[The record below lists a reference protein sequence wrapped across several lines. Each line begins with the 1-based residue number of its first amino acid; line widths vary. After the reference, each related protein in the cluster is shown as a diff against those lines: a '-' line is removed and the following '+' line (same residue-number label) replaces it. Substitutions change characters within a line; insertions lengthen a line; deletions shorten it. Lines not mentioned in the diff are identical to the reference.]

1 LRVELKI
8 DPDIAQATAV
18 INAPK
23 VTPELLSLVEMLEG
37 TEDKASL
44 LVAKTD
50 DKFFVIEPDQVD
62 IIRAEGGEINAYNRK
77 AEAFVISKPLTEI
90 LESMP
95 SNFVR
100 ISKSAI
106 VNISRVDHLSNS
118 FNGTMYIVMKNG
130 VNDYI
135 SRKYLGDFKKRL
147 GM

>member
-1 LRVELKI
+1 MRVEI
-8 DPDIAQATAV
+8 QVNPDIAETSAIIHT
-18 INAPK
+18 PK
-23 VTPELLSLVEMLEG
+23 MTSDLLALVEVLEG
-37 TEDKASL
+37 AEDKASL
-44 LVAKTD
+44 LVAKND
-50 DKFFVIEPDQVD
+50 DKFFVIEPEQVD
-62 IIRAEGGEINAYNRK
+62 IIRAEGGEIFVYNRK
-77 AEAFVISKPLTEI
+77 GQAYVVTKPLHEI

-95 SNFVR
+95 GNFVR

-130 VNDYI
+130 VNDCI

>member
-1 LRVELKI
+1 MRVEIKI
-8 DPDIAQATAV
+8 DLDIAQTTA
-18 INAPK
+18 IIHTPEI
-23 VTPELLSLVEMLEG
+23 TPELIALVEVLKG
-37 TEDKASL
+37 SEDRASV
-44 LVAKTD
+44 LVAKDD
-50 DKFFVIEPDQVD
+50 DKFFVIEPEQVE
-62 IIRAEGGEINAYNRK
+62 IIRAEGGEIKAYNTK
-77 AEAFVISKPLTEI
+77 SEVFPVSKPLTEI

-130 VNDYI
+130 VGDYI

>member
-1 LRVELKI
+1 MRVEIKI
-8 DPDIAQATAV
+8 DPDIVQTTA
-18 INAPK
+18 IIHTSK
-23 VTPELLSLVEMLEG
+23 MTPGLMTLVETLEG
-37 TEDKASL
+37 AEDKASL
-44 LVAKTD
+44 LVAKDD
-50 DKFFVIEPDQVD
+50 DKFFVIEPGQVD
-62 IIRAEGGEINAYNRK
+62 IIRAEGGEIKAYNRK
-77 AEAFVISKPLTEI
+77 AEAFAVSKSLTEI

-100 ISKSAI
+100 ISKSAL
-106 VNISRVDHLSNS
+106 VSISRVDHLSNS

>member
-1 LRVELKI
+1 MRVELKI